1 MGQVRLARID
11 HEGLA
16 LTHDAGE
23 ADLAL
28 DVLLDG
34 RRVWSFWVLR
44 DTRTEAGELVVEWPR
59 ALRRFLHGTTD
70 VTVLEHV
77 STRVLHEG
85 ELRFGDSDERIAV
98 VDGAGRPLA
107 MDKSGRMAQT
117 FDTRSAAHVGPLL
130 DAVEQVLAALDEAG
144 IDAFLAYGSLLGAV
158 REGRLIGHDSD
169 ADLGYVSRHRHPVD
183 VARESFELQRRLTAM
198 GYPIHRYSGA
208 AFRIDVREGDGSV
221 RGLDL
226 FGGFL
231 DEGTLFLMGEVGHP
245 FREEWVRPLGRAT
258 LEGRSF
264 PVPAEPER
272 LLEAMYGPAW
282 RVPDPAYVFT
292 TPVEVQR
299 ALNGW
304 FRGVRVHRQE
314 YGAWYAAHRHDP
326 VDVGPSALAAHLL
339 EQETRDEGV
348 PPRVL
353 DLGAGRATDSLW
365 LARQGLS
372 VTAYDY
378 LPSAAEPAQERA
390 AAEGLDLEVETV
402 NLLDLRSTLSAGA
415 REARRT
421 GPTAVLAR
429 HVADC
434 TTVFGRESLWRLA
447 RMALRARGHDGGS
460 GGRLYVEHWVDGG
473 EPEFIG
479 QRRVPTERLVAEL
492 EARGARVVHVEER
505 TEVGAGD
512 GSSDQSRDSAG
523 ATGHPGRTIG
533 RLVAQWQD

>member
-1 MGQVRLARID
+1 
-11 HEGLA
+11 
-16 LTHDAGE
+16 
-23 ADLAL
+23 
-28 DVLLDG
+28 
-34 RRVWSFWVLR
+34 
-44 DTRTEAGELVVEWPR
+44 
-59 ALRRFLHGTTD
+59 
-70 VTVLEHV
+70 
-77 STRVLHEG
+77 
-85 ELRFGDSDERIAV
+85 
-98 VDGAGRPLA
+98 PLA

-117 FDTRSAAHVGPLL
+117 FDTRSAAHVEPLL

-158 REGRLIGHDSD
+158 REGHLIGHDSD
-169 ADLGYVSRHRHPVD
+169 ADLGYVSRHRDPVD

-272 LLEAMYGPAW
+272 LLEAMYGPSW
-282 RVPDPAYVFT
+282 RVPDPAYVFS
-292 TPVEVQR
+292 TPVAVQR

-314 YGAWYAAHRHDP
+314 YGAWYAAHRTDP

-339 EQETRDEGV
+339 EQETRDGAA

-378 LPSAAEPAQERA
+378 LPSAAEPARERA
-390 AAEGLDLEVETV
+390 AAEGLDLEVVTV

-415 REARRT
+415 LESRRP

-434 TTVFGRESLWRLA
+434 TTAFGRASLWRLA
-447 RMALRARGHDGGS
+447 EMALRGGG

-473 EPEFIG
+473 RPWFVG
-479 QRRVPTERLVAEL
+479 QRRLRTERLVEEL
-492 EARGARVVHVEER
+492 EARGARVVQVEER
-505 TEVGAGD
+505 REGGGAD
-512 GSSDQSRDSAG
+512 SSEDSAG
-523 ATGHPGRTIG
+523 AAGETGRTIG
-533 RLVAQWQD
+533 RLVAQWQE